1 MVKATE
7 IAKRVKAY
15 LNDPEQINDEQ
26 RKAIYSSERLTV
38 VRACPGS
45 GKTRLFAARF
55 AYEVTHWGG
64 KGGGVAALSFT
75 NVAQQEITKRVNELG
90 IPAGYPHFVGTI
102 DSFLLRFVVMR
113 FGQEMINLRRFSHPV
128 EDGDF
133 TVQSDIF
140 QYETENTKRAR
151 LSCFRIDI
159 DPQGTK
165 TIFVKPHKDAKSQ
178 KVIDNYAKEIIKAKK
193 ETWLKTGQMTY
204 SDVCAVA
211 WKLLNED
218 KIKQIVASRFPI
230 ILIDEFQ
237 DTGGMRCACVKLL
250 FSSKN
255 FLRGMIVG
263 DPDQCIME
271 FAGARPQLFEE
282 FERQK
287 DTKSLS
293 LTRCHR
299 SCAGITK
306 ITSHLQQAGHGIV
319 ACRKVD
325 NSSKTF
331 LVTHSYTPRPK
342 NLETVVLAF
351 KKFINGIELNKEDA
365 AILTWDGG
373 DAELLAGTKSKGC
386 PLTTPRLEFLYNGL
400 LALKAGNAYKFFQSV
415 ERVFSDCVFENLRPS
430 DIELESYGLTRR
442 EWKRLI
448 WRIARE
454 ACVPLKEESVQ
465 DWQKK
470 IKDGL
475 EIEAEKIL
483 GKPIKLGQKLS
494 TRVEKF
500 GNNKNKDEILSSP
513 MSHFLVSNET
523 IDHHY
528 VIDKVHQVKGKEF
541 DAVCFFVPR
550 PAVNKLDAMASWF
563 GYWDVLGNE
572 IKEPVPAGEA
582 RRVAYVAI
590 TRAKRMLMVV
600 IPENWYSE
608 LSSNAKGR
616 AFIESFDNKTEVKLR
631 DLLS

>member
-1 MVKATE
+1 MFKATE

-26 RKAIYSSERLTV
+26 RNAVYSSERLTV

-64 KGGGVAALSFT
+64 KRGGVAALSFT

-133 TVQSDIF
+133 TVQPQEYRYGTDNQDS
-140 QYETENTKRAR
+140 TH
-151 LSCFRIDI
+151 LSCFRLESG
-159 DPQGTK
+159 QNNGVLV
-165 TIFVKPHKDAKSQ
+165 FVKPYQSAKSREVPNNFSE
-178 KVIDNYAKEIIKAKK
+178 KIVEAKK
-193 ETWLKTGQMTY
+193 QAWLETGQMTY

-211 WKLLNED
+211 WKLLRKD
-218 KIKQIVASRFPI
+218 HIRDLVTSRFPV

-237 DTGGMRCACVKLL
+237 DTGGMREACIKLL

-255 FLRGMIVG
+255 FQHGMVVG

-271 FAGARPQLFEE
+271 FAGARPQLFVD
-282 FERQK
+282 FERFNN
-287 DTKSLS
+287 TKALL
-293 LTRCHR
+293 LTKCYR
-299 SCAGITK
+299 SHQGITK
-306 ITSHLQQAGHGIV
+306 IVSHLQRAVNGIE
-319 ACRKVD
+319 ACRIKD
-325 NSSKTF
+325 SFSKTI
-331 LVTHSYTPRPK
+331 LVTHDHTPRTK
-342 NLETVVLAF
+342 DLEPVVKAF
-351 KKFINGIELNKEDA
+351 KNFLCGIELDKNSS
-365 AILTWDGG
+365 AIITWNGSDVERLIGSKP
-373 DAELLAGTKSKGC
+373 KSC
-386 PLTTPRLEFLYNGL
+386 PLAARRLKMLYHGL
-400 LALKAGNAYKFFQSV
+400 LSLKIGNAYKFFQLV
-415 ERVFSDCVFENLRPS
+415 ERIFSDCVFENLRPS
-430 DIELESYGLTRR
+430 DIELESRALTRR

-470 IKDGL
+470 IKDRF
-475 EIEAEKIL
+475 EIETAKIL
-483 GKPIKLGQKLS
+483 GKSVKLGQKLS
-494 TRVEKF
+494 TKVE
-500 GNNKNKDEILSSP
+500 NTKDKDKILSSP
-513 MSHFLVSNET
+513 MSLFFTSDET
-523 IDHHY
+523 TNHDY

-541 DAVCFFVPR
+541 DAVCFFVPQS
-550 PAVNKLDAMASWF
+550 AMNELKAMASWF
-563 GYWDVLGNE
+563 GYLDALGNE
-572 IKEPVPAGEA
+572 INEPVSSGEA
-582 RRVAYVAI
+582 RRVAYVAM
-590 TRAKRMLMVV
+590 TRAKRILMVV

-608 LSSNAKGR
+608 LSSTEKGR